1 MVTYIVSVT
10 LVRVSILLLLRR
22 IFDVR
27 PFRIITS
34 FVLCACVAWGVS
46 IFFANLFQCTPLMDA
61 WNPEVVMT
69 FDQKCINLQA
79 MFYGTLA
86 TALTLDLIILILP
99 IQMIWRLCLTTR
111 QKFELTAI
119 LGLGGL

>member
-1 MVTYIVSVT
+1 
-10 LVRVSILLLLRR
+10 
-22 IFDVR
+22 
-27 PFRIITS
+27 
-34 FVLCACVAWGVS
+34 
-46 IFFANLFQCTPLMDA
+46 MDA